1 MSKEKSI
8 IYAFVD
14 RSNEARHSKAVQLLF
29 YGKPSNGTYLE
40 NIYVQ
45 SIKKAVRLCY
55 SDKKYRGRFT
65 DIYDT
70 FVSLFYPY
78 LLTKSERLLG
88 IETTLAG
95 YLFVSA
101 KNFANSSR
109 GQIDA
114 SIGIIDPAALL
125 ELDRSI
131 DAMVAKENEDGRY
144 NSNENIIDQP
154 EAESF
159 WAESLIN
166 KYLDQISHEN
176 YRAVIRAVVLEGM
189 SREDFAEESGISY
202 TAVNLLLNH
211 AMTSL
216 TTVALQ
222 DIRWRSKKSYTNY
235 IHLIKDDKDRMLL
248 KDYFENNIYN
258 NGLAL
263 AVRRLIKISIR
274 EMKEQEAEER
284 RASRSHQN

>member
-1 MSKEKSI
+1 MEQPKYECGEECASESDVDQRFGKNGKFRS
-8 IYAFVD
+8 AFNLFAQQVLSLLQTVSHSAFSFQYFNHHLVD
-14 RSNEARHSKAVQLLF
+14 DAFLYDGLYGRIAVF
-29 YGKPSNGTYLE
+29 DGAY
-40 NIYVQ
+40 
-45 SIKKAVRLCY
+45 
-55 SDKKYRGRFT
+55 
-65 DIYDT
+65 
-70 FVSLFYPY
+70 
-78 LLTKSERLLG
+78 
-88 IETTLAG
+88 
-95 YLFVSA
+95 
-101 KNFANSSR
+101 
-109 GQIDA
+109 DA
-114 SIGIIDPAALL
+114 SHFFEVDT
-125 ELDRSI
+125 R
-131 DAMVAKENEDGRY
+131 KENEDGRY